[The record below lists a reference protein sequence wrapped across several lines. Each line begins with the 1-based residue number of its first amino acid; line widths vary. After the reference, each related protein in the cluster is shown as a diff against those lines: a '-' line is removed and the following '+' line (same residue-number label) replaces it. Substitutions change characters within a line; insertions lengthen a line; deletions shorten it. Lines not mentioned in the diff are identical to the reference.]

1 MERKGE
7 CIDLQSIIKFL
18 PQATREK
25 RANHTNQTQR
35 RIKIIAEI
43 RNKQTKKKT

>member
-7 CIDLQSIIKFL
+7 CTDLQPIIKFL

-35 RIKIIAEI
+35 RIKIAAEI
-43 RNKQTKKKT
+43 RNKENK